1 MQMEWVVK
9 SDMEKFYENWGEKR
23 NTGTDDSDYLISFIR
38 GTTESVQPLFE
49 GSDAELATVF
59 SVLKQVPIEEFLAV
73 VQNEE
78 IARELIPADV
88 PCFSTLE
95 NGASRLNELLE
106 FEPDGLTF
114 ADAGY
119 QLMNSVKPGA
129 RVKYGE
135 NHSKLAAMMSLVTI
149 SSNRPAIVRPTRW
162 GTYLT
167 RYDWR
172 SKEEVLRK
180 LLLRDLCVKTVV
192 KSALIGPTTYRDAV
206 KVLSTSTAI
215 RRRTNVRCLIEFVLS
230 GTDREEALSRIDWE
244 V

>member
-1 MQMEWVVK
+1 MEWVVK
-9 SDMEKFYENWGEKR
+9 SEMGKYYENWYEKR
-23 NTGTDDSDYLISFIR
+23 NSGTDDSDCLISFIR
-38 GTTESVQPLFE
+38 GTSESMQPFFE
-49 GSDAELATVF
+49 GADTELAIAF

-149 SSNRPAIVRPTRW
+149 SSNRPAIVRATRW

-172 SKEEVLRK
+172 AKEEVLRK
-180 LLLRDLCVKTVV
+180 LLLRDLCVKTIV
-192 KSALIGPTTYRDAV
+192 KSALISPTTYRDAI
-206 KVLSTSTAI
+206 KALSTSTAI

-230 GTDREEALSRIDWE
+230 GTDREEVLSRIDWE

>member
-1 MQMEWVVK
+1 MNEMG
-9 SDMEKFYENWGEKR
+9 KFYENWCEKR
-23 NTGTDDSDYLISFIR
+23 KNGTDDSDCLISFIR
-38 GTTESVQPLFE
+38 GTTESVQPLLE
-49 GSDAELATVF
+49 GSDTELATAF
-59 SVLKQVPIEEFLAV
+59 SVLKQIPIGDFLSV
-73 VQNEE
+73 VQQEE
-78 IARELIPADV
+78 IPRELIPADV

-149 SSNRPAIVRPTRW
+149 SSNRPAIVRATRW

-172 SKEEVLRK
+172 SKEEVLSK

-192 KSALIGPTTYRDAV
+192 KSALIGPTTYRDVV

-215 RRRTNVRCLIEFVLS
+215 RRRTNVRCLVEFVLF
-230 GTDREEALSRIDWE
+230 GTDREEVLSRIDWE

>member
-1 MQMEWVVK
+1 MGQ
-9 SDMEKFYENWGEKR
+9 FYENWYEKR
-23 NTGTDDSDYLISFIR
+23 NNGTDDSDFLIGFIR
-38 GTTESVQPLFE
+38 GTDESMQPLFE
-49 GSDAELATVF
+49 GSDTELATVF
-59 SVLKQVPIEEFLAV
+59 SVLKQVPIEAFLSV
-73 VQNEE
+73 VQQEE
-78 IARELIPADV
+78 IERELTPVDV

-106 FEPDGLTF
+106 FEPEGLTF

-135 NHSKLAAMMSLVTI
+135 NHSKLAAMMTLVTI
-149 SSNRPAIVRPTRW
+149 SSNRPAIVRATRW

-180 LLLRDLCVKTVV
+180 LLLRDLCVKTIV
-192 KSALIGPTTYRDAV
+192 KDALIGSATYRNAV
-206 KVLSTSTAI
+206 RVLSTSTAI

-230 GTDREEALSRIDWE
+230 GTDREEVLSRIDWE

>member
-1 MQMEWVVK
+1 MNEMG
-9 SDMEKFYENWGEKR
+9 KFYENWCEKR
-23 NTGTDDSDYLISFIR
+23 KNGTDDSDCLISFIR
-38 GTTESVQPLFE
+38 GTTESVQPLLE
-49 GSDAELATVF
+49 GSDTELATAF
-59 SVLKQVPIEEFLAV
+59 SVLKQIPIGDFLSV
-73 VQNEE
+73 VQQEE
-78 IARELIPADV
+78 IPRELIPADV

-135 NHSKLAAMMSLVTI
+135 NHSKLAAMLSLVTI
-149 SSNRPAIVRPTRW
+149 SSNRPAIVRATRW

-192 KSALIGPTTYRDAV
+192 KSALIGPTTYRDVV

-215 RRRTNVRCLIEFVLS
+215 RRRTNVRCLVEFVLS
-230 GTDREEALSRIDWE
+230 GTDREEVLSRIDWE

>member
-1 MQMEWVVK
+1 MG
-9 SDMEKFYENWGEKR
+9 KFYENWYEKR
-23 NTGTDDSDYLISFIR
+23 KNGTDDSDCLISFIR
-38 GTTESVQPLFE
+38 GTSDSLQPLFE
-49 GSDAELATVF
+49 GNDTELTTVF
-59 SVLKQVPIEEFLAV
+59 SVLKQVPIEDFLAV
-73 VQNEE
+73 VQREE
-78 IARELIPADV
+78 IERELTPADV

-135 NHSKLAAMMSLVTI
+135 NHSKLAAMMTLVTI
-149 SSNRPAIVRPTRW
+149 SSTRPAIVRATRW
-162 GTYLT
+162 GTFLT

-172 SKEEVLRK
+172 SKEGVLRK
-180 LLLRDLCVKTVV
+180 LLLRDLCVKTIV
-192 KSALIGPTTYRDAV
+192 KDALIGSTSYRNAV

-215 RRRTNVRCLIEFVLS
+215 RRRTNVKCLIEFVLS
-230 GTDREEALSRIDWE
+230 GTDREEVLSRIDWE

>member
-1 MQMEWVVK
+1 MNEMG
-9 SDMEKFYENWGEKR
+9 KFYENWCEKR
-23 NTGTDDSDYLISFIR
+23 KNGTDDSDCLISFIR
-38 GTTESVQPLFE
+38 GTTESVQPLLE
-49 GSDAELATVF
+49 GSDTELATAF
-59 SVLKQVPIEEFLAV
+59 SVLKQIPIGDFLSV
-73 VQNEE
+73 VQQEE
-78 IARELIPADV
+78 IPRELIPADV

-149 SSNRPAIVRPTRW
+149 SSNRPAIVRATRW

-192 KSALIGPTTYRDAV
+192 KSALIGPTTYRDVV

-215 RRRTNVRCLIEFVLS
+215 RRRTNVRCLVEFVLS
-230 GTDREEALSRIDWE
+230 GTDREEVLSRIDWE

>member
-1 MQMEWVVK
+1 MQMEWAVK
-9 SDMEKFYENWGEKR
+9 SEMGKFYENWYEKR
-23 NTGTDDSDYLISFIR
+23 KNGTDDSDFLISFIR
-38 GTTESVQPLFE
+38 SADESMQPLFD
-49 GSDAELATVF
+49 GSDTELATVF
-59 SVLKQVPIEEFLAV
+59 SVLKQVPIEAFLSV
-73 VQNEE
+73 VQQEE
-78 IARELIPADV
+78 IERELTPADV

-135 NHSKLAAMMSLVTI
+135 NHSKLAAMMTLVTI
-149 SSNRPAIVRPTRW
+149 SSNRPAIVRATRW

-180 LLLRDLCVKTVV
+180 LLLRDLCVKTIV
-192 KSALIGPTTYRDAV
+192 KDALIGSTTYRNAV
-206 KVLSTSTAI
+206 RVLSTSTAI

-230 GTDREEALSRIDWE
+230 GTDREEVLSRIDWE

>member
-1 MQMEWVVK
+1 MG
-9 SDMEKFYENWGEKR
+9 KFYEEWYEKR
-23 NTGTDDSDYLISFIR
+23 NNGMDDSDCLISFIR
-38 GTTESVQPLFE
+38 GASESMQPLFE
-49 GSDAELATVF
+49 GTDAELATSF
-59 SVLKQVPIEEFLAV
+59 SVLKQVPIEEFLSV
-73 VQNEE
+73 VQREE
-78 IARELIPADV
+78 IERELTPADV

-135 NHSKLAAMMSLVTI
+135 NHSKLAAMMTLVTI
-149 SSNRPAIVRPTRW
+149 SSNRPAIVRATRW
-162 GTYLT
+162 GAYLT

-180 LLLRDLCVKTVV
+180 LLLRDLCVKTII
-192 KSALIGPTTYRDAV
+192 KDALIGSTTYRNAV
-206 KVLSTSTAI
+206 RVLSTSTAV

-230 GTDREEALSRIDWE
+230 GTAREEVLSRIDWE

>member
-1 MQMEWVVK
+1 
-9 SDMEKFYENWGEKR
+9 
-23 NTGTDDSDYLISFIR
+23 
-38 GTTESVQPLFE
+38 
-49 GSDAELATVF
+49 
-59 SVLKQVPIEEFLAV
+59 
-73 VQNEE
+73 
-78 IARELIPADV
+78 
-88 PCFSTLE
+88 
-95 NGASRLNELLE
+95 
-106 FEPDGLTF
+106 
-114 ADAGY
+114 
-119 QLMNSVKPGA
+119 MNSVKPGA

-149 SSNRPAIVRPTRW
+149 SSNRPAIVRATRW

-192 KSALIGPTTYRDAV
+192 KSALIGPTTYRDVV

-215 RRRTNVRCLIEFVLS
+215 RRRTNVRCLVEFVLS
-230 GTDREEALSRIDWE
+230 GTDREEVLSRIDWE

>member
-1 MQMEWVVK
+1 MGT
-9 SDMEKFYENWGEKR
+9 FYEKWCEKR
-23 NTGTDDSDYLISFIR
+23 ESGVDDSDCLISFIR
-38 GTTESVQPLFE
+38 AATESVQPLLE
-49 GSDAELATVF
+49 GSNAELATAF
-59 SVLKQVPIEEFLAV
+59 SILKQIPIEEFLAV

-78 IARELIPADV
+78 ITRELTPADV

-129 RVKYGE
+129 QVKYGE
-135 NHSKLAAMMSLVTI
+135 NHSKLAAMMTLVTI
-149 SSNRPAIVRPTRW
+149 SSNRPAIVRATRW

-172 SKEEVLRK
+172 SKEGILRK
-180 LLLRDLCVKTVV
+180 LLLRDLCVKTIV
-192 KSALIGPTTYRDAV
+192 KSALIGPTTYRDVV
-206 KVLSTSTAI
+206 KALSPSTAI
-215 RRRTNVRCLIEFVLS
+215 RRRTNVKCLIEFVLS
-230 GTDREEALSRIDWE
+230 GTDHEEVLSRIDWE

>member
-1 MQMEWVVK
+1 MGAFYNEWLEIRKHREADVEYITAFIQGRTEAIEPLL
-9 SDMEKFYENWGEKR
+9 S
-23 NTGTDDSDYLISFIR
+23 GTDS
-38 GTTESVQPLFE
+38 
-49 GSDAELATVF
+49 ELATVF
-59 SVLKQVPIEEFLAV
+59 TVIKDVPIEAFFDA
-73 VQNEE
+73 VQNDTTL
-78 IARELIPADV
+78 RDLVPADV

-114 ADAGY
+114 EDAGY

-129 RVKYGE
+129 KVKYGE

-149 SSNRPAIVRPTRW
+149 SRSRPAIVKATPW
-162 GTYLT
+162 GTFLT

-172 SKEEVLRK
+172 SKEDVLRK

-192 KSALIGPTTYRDAV
+192 KNALNGSTTYRNAV
-206 KVLSTSTAI
+206 RSLSKSTAI
-215 RRRTNVRCLIEFVLS
+215 RRRTNVKCLVEFVLS
-230 GTDREEALSRIDWE
+230 GTDREEVLSRIDWE

>member
-1 MQMEWVVK
+1 MG
-9 SDMEKFYENWGEKR
+9 KFYENWYEKR
-23 NTGTDDSDYLISFIR
+23 KNGTDDSDFLISFIR
-38 GTTESVQPLFE
+38 GTDESMQPLFD
-49 GSDAELATVF
+49 GSDTELATVF
-59 SVLKQVPIEEFLAV
+59 SVLKQVPIEAFLSV
-73 VQNEE
+73 VQQEE
-78 IARELIPADV
+78 IERELSPADV

-135 NHSKLAAMMSLVTI
+135 NHSKLAAMMTLVTI
-149 SSNRPAIVRPTRW
+149 SSNRPAIVRATRW

-180 LLLRDLCVKTVV
+180 LLLRDLCVKTIV
-192 KSALIGPTTYRDAV
+192 KDALIGSTTYRNAV
-206 KVLSTSTAI
+206 RVLSTSTAI

-230 GTDREEALSRIDWE
+230 GTDREEVLSRIDWE